1 MTVTN
6 PVPSLLL
13 VDDDA
18 VFRRLMSAL
27 FQQDGFQVT
36 AFESAETA
44 FDALELRT
52 FKVAIVDYKLP
63 DLNGIDFFERTRR
76 SHPDMVRILITAHT
90 TEEVLLD
97 AINRGEVYRYLNK
110 PVHTGLLRSTV
121 EQALV
126 LNELTTS
133 RNMILAS
140 LDERNR
146 ELEQKNSDLARFNHL
161 LGELRVQQVHLLASL
176 PDPFLLL
183 KEDGRVVRSNDAA
196 GRLFGRSRGALLNAD
211 VATLLTDP
219 GPLEKGIAISTH
231 SSVHRF
237 SAVLRSHHDKTAAAT
252 ITAFRLR
259 GDSGDEDQI
268 ALVFQVEDS
277 DQASS
282 GDKSASGK
290 PSDALERA
298 WEALR
303 RDIDLTLGSG
313 LISPDLEASLRE
325 TSTALD
331 GELHRSA

>member
-161 LGELRVQQVHLLASL
+161 LGEL
-176 PDPFLLL
+176 
-183 KEDGRVVRSNDAA
+183 
-196 GRLFGRSRGALLNAD
+196 
-211 VATLLTDP
+211 
-219 GPLEKGIAISTH
+219 
-231 SSVHRF
+231 
-237 SAVLRSHHDKTAAAT
+237 
-252 ITAFRLR
+252 
-259 GDSGDEDQI
+259 
-268 ALVFQVEDS
+268 
-277 DQASS
+277 
-282 GDKSASGK
+282 
-290 PSDALERA
+290 
-298 WEALR
+298 
-303 RDIDLTLGSG
+303 
-313 LISPDLEASLRE
+313 
-325 TSTALD
+325 
-331 GELHRSA
+331 